1 MGDQTL
7 LRSIFYFF
15 LFFFNAFV
23 SRIRYNNSSID
34 HALIAFD
41 NDRFSFYKNSSETTW
56 RNNRQIKFAFVSYK
70 IIIYAVREIVTTRYN
85 YPHFHKLFHF
95 HNGIRNNV
103 KVIHD
108 RFVFEARV

>member
-1 MGDQTL
+1 MADRTL

-23 SRIRYNNSSID
+23 SRIRYNSSID
-34 HALIAFD
+34 HALITFG

-56 RNNRQIKFAFVSYK
+56 RNNRQIKFAFVTYK

-85 YPHFHKLFHF
+85 HSHFHKLFQF

-108 RFVFEARV
+108 RFVCEARV